1 MQMSDEC
8 KHSPGVRVSRI
19 QASTVGK
26 PAERSLPSSSH
37 LTLISFA
44 PYPNIMPVDI
54 VDIFPRDGA
63 EIGGLMSGCCI
74 LGDEWQLHIEVNE
87 VRSVPHSVRVAK

>member
-1 MQMSDEC
+1 MQT
-8 KHSPGVRVSRI
+8 SR
-19 QASTVGK
+19 TF
-26 PAERSLPSSSH
+26 PPSSH

-44 PYPNIMPVDI
+44 PYPNIIPMNI

-63 EIGGLMSGCCI
+63 EIRGLMSGCCI
-74 LGDEWQLHIEVNE
+74 LEDEWQLHVEVNE